1 MILKRKEFKWTKNSI
16 ELRDHMMNCRNMT
29 WESSRG
35 KLTVLKDMDT
45 NYIKNVIKK
54 IERKEYDFLFD
65 DSVKKTMKMELI
77 YRQIFNHK
85 KK

>member
-1 MILKRKEFKWTKNSI
+1 
-16 ELRDHMMNCRNMT
+16 MT

-65 DSVKKTMKMELI
+65 DSVKETMKMELI